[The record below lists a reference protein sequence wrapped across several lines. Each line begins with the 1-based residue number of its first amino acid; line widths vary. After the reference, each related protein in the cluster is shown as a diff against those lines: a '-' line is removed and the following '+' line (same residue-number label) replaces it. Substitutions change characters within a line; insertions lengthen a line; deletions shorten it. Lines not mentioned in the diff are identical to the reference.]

1 MTGRTPRRARLA
13 VLLAAPVLL
22 LTTASCSSE
31 HGSAAIAP
39 YGTDSTVAVPPTVP
53 SGSAT
58 AAGAIAVR
66 RLVMVGD
73 SITQGSQQKLEQ
85 AFAALGVGD
94 VVFNAEQGRRM
105 IASTAVSSGV
115 KGIQEVLRKGA
126 PPDLWVIA
134 LGTND
139 VANYQPQDYPTA
151 INQVLAAIPAGAP
164 VLWVDCYLDAYQQA
178 STEFDTVLR
187 QVLAVRGNARV
198 VDWATVADEDGVLRD
213 GIHPSGFG
221 IDEFTRRVS
230 TAVADWAS

>member
-58 AAGAIAVR
+58 AAGAIAV
-66 RLVMVGD
+66 
-73 SITQGSQQKLEQ
+73 
-85 AFAALGVGD
+85 LGVGD

-213 GIHPSGFG
+213 
-221 IDEFTRRVS
+221 
-230 TAVADWAS
+230 